1 VLIEEERPVDLH
13 PQLRELLTELEA
25 AGYPDQTTV
34 SPEEARRITDDRAA
48 RHYGPQEPVDHVLER
63 PFVGPDG
70 LVKLRIYWPKGVA
83 RAARPL
89 PIMIYYHGGGWV
101 LGSLKSHDRGVRA
114 LTNAARCVSVS
125 VDYRLAPENPFP
137 AAVEDCAAALRW
149 VAENAAA
156 FDGDPSRIAVA
167 GDSAGGNLAA
177 VTALRARDEGGPKLA
192 FQLLIYPVVD
202 SDLERPSYI
211 EHADAPMLQ
220 GRRMAFFWDSYVPD
234 AAQRTD
240 WRAAPFRASDLSGLP
255 PTMIVASGIDPLVDE
270 GKAYAERL
278 EQAGVPVDYRLFP
291 RMTHAFFQAPSR
303 LDDSR
308 AASDAAGAAL
318 RKAFGND

>member
-1 VLIEEERPVDLH
+1 MPQLNLADFSPQLIWLVITFPALYLVMLKIALPHIGYVLQERPD
-13 PQLRELLTELEA
+13 
-25 AGYPDQTTV
+25 
-34 SPEEARRITDDRAA
+34 RITDDRAA

-156 FDGDPSRIAVA
+156 RR
-167 GDSAGGNLAA
+167 SAGSS
-177 VTALRARDEGGPKLA
+177 V
-192 FQLLIYPVVD
+192 F
-202 SDLERPSYI
+202 SPS
-211 EHADAPMLQ
+211 
-220 GRRMAFFWDSYVPD
+220 S
-234 AAQRTD
+234 
-240 WRAAPFRASDLSGLP
+240 
-255 PTMIVASGIDPLVDE
+255 MISA
-270 GKAYAERL
+270 
-278 EQAGVPVDYRLFP
+278 
-291 RMTHAFFQAPSR
+291 
-303 LDDSR
+303 
-308 AASDAAGAAL
+308 
-318 RKAFGND
+318 